1 MLILNEL
8 FKVLSERAILFLFP
22 NRNILFMKGE
32 SKKDVAPSHYPSILR
47 NPLIKNFNRPSNIV
61 HAGNDRGHSGPPDQ
75 KIK

>member
-32 SKKDVAPSHYPSILR
+32 SKKDVAPFHYLQYYEIP
-47 NPLIKNFNRPSNIV
+47 
-61 HAGNDRGHSGPPDQ
+61 
-75 KIK
+75 